1 MPADH
6 QKEKAYTISELAREF
21 DISNRTIRFYEEK
34 NLISPRRTKGNYRLY
49 SRRDRQRLRLILRG
63 KRFGYTL
70 DEISEIIG
78 LDDID
83 RDEAEQ
89 IRRAI
94 AYGKKKILEIR
105 ERINELKLL
114 EKDMMEM
121 GEKLLTHLNSIEGEK
136 AGGSTEARK
145 SGKP

>member
-1 MPADH
+1 MSAND
-6 QKEKAYTISELAREF
+6 QENREYTIAELAREF
-21 DISNRTIRFYEEK
+21 DISKRTIRFYEEK
-34 NLISPRRTKGNYRLY
+34 NLISPKRTKGNYRMY
-49 SRRDRQRLRLILRG
+49 SRRDRGRLRLILRG

-78 LDDID
+78 LDDLD
-83 RDEAEQ
+83 MDEAEQ

-114 EKDMMEM
+114 EQDMVEM
-121 GEKLLTHLNSIEGEK
+121 GERLVAHLNEIEGEK
-136 AGGSTEARK
+136 DDTGGN
-145 SGKP
+145 